1 MATIISNFINQQDFS
16 SSTHFLPLEK
26 AGDLDP
32 LIEKIG
38 DSKYVLLGEA
48 SHGTHEYYTWRA
60 EISKRLIAEKGF
72 SFIAVE
78 GDWPDCYKINRWIKD
93 LPNSGNSIKEV
104 LQEFNRWP
112 TWMWANWEIAAFAE
126 WLKGYNSSLEMKD
139 RIGFYG
145 LDVYSLWES
154 LETLVSYLEKEDP
167 ETAVLARDVAACFEP
182 YKANDSY
189 VTAYRGIRQKCKD
202 EVRQLLFEVRQNIKK
217 YDDEPEA
224 GLNAELNSLVMKNA
238 ENYYEAMATFN
249 NSSWNVRDT
258 HMVETL
264 NTLMDFH
271 KQDAKVIVWEHNTH
285 IGDARATD
293 MAADGMHN
301 VGQLVRE
308 QHQKDG
314 VELVGFG
321 SYKGSVI
328 AGEYWGGDMK
338 RMKLPPAIDNSV
350 EKILHEL
357 SPQNKL
363 LIFEDGSVLKE
374 VFQETLGH
382 RAVGVVY
389 DPDYERVNYVPSVM
403 SDRYDAFLFIDETK
417 GIYPLKISPDGH
429 KTPDTYPF
437 GI

>member
-1 MATIISNFINQQDFS
+1 MATDIDNFITPPDT

-26 AGDLDP
+26 PEDLDP
-32 LIEKIG
+32 LIERIG
-38 DSKYVLLGEA
+38 DSRYVLLGEA
-48 SHGTHEYYTWRA
+48 SHGTHEYYTWRG
-60 EISKRLIAEKGF
+60 EISKRLIQEKGF

-78 GDWPDCYKINRWIKD
+78 GDWPDCYKINRWIKH
-93 LPNSGNSIKEV
+93 LPNSGASIEEV
-104 LQEFNRWP
+104 LRNFKRWP
-112 TWMWANWEIAAFAE
+112 TWMWANWEIAAFSE
-126 WLKGYNSSLEMKD
+126 WLKKYNSDLKMEK
-139 RIGFYG
+139 RVGFYG

-167 ETAVLARDVAACFEP
+167 QTAVLAKEVAACFEP

-189 VTAYRGIRQKCKD
+189 VTAYQGLRPKCRD
-202 EVRQLLFEVRQNIKK
+202 EVRQLLFEVRQNVEK

-238 ENYYEAMATFN
+238 EKYYEAMATFD

-271 KQDAKVIVWEHNTH
+271 GPDAKVIIWEHNTH

-308 QHQKDG
+308 QHQDKG
-314 VELVGFG
+314 VALVGFG
-321 SYKGSVI
+321 SYEGSVI
-328 AGEYWGGDMK
+328 ASDRWGGKMK
-338 RMKLPPAIDNSV
+338 EMDLPPAMDNSV
-350 EKILHEL
+350 EQILHDL
-357 SPQNKL
+357 SPRNKL
-363 LIFEDGSVLKE
+363 LIFEEESVMKE
-374 VFQETLGH
+374 MFGGTLGH

-389 DPDYERVNYVPSVM
+389 NPSFERGNYVPSVM
-403 SDRYDAFLFIDETK
+403 SDRYDAF
-417 GIYPLKISPDGH
+417 IYLDKTRALHPLHLIPDGT
-429 KTPDTYPF
+429 KIPDTYPF
-437 GI
+437 GL